1 MYSVFL
7 LCEFHHWYL
16 KYLLLTTLK
25 TKGLNIDIQQLIKLS
40 IVMTAIKNTRMP
52 KFNLKSSFW
61 LEGEPSWTIPPTKFS
76 KWKPNFI
83 MSKKSSWLLPQSLVY
98 YYRRIT
104 EFNKVKRFNPAFH
117 PNHVQEPPH
126 QSTGRDILVVFSVGS
141 RDVCQYSIVYRPGLG
156 TDCWRNDDRIIVFT
170 YFGRWRGSP
179 EIDWD
184 LKLPQNVEI
193 TTTSHQD
200 KLWLHSY
207 QHSVVSTATCWSTL
221 YTGCE
226 LEKFK

>member
-1 MYSVFL
+1 
-7 LCEFHHWYL
+7 
-16 KYLLLTTLK
+16 
-25 TKGLNIDIQQLIKLS
+25 
-40 IVMTAIKNTRMP
+40 MTAIKNTRMP

-61 LEGEPSWTIPPTKFS
+61 LEGEPSTTIRPTKFS

-83 MSKKSSWLLPQSLVY
+83 MSKKISWLLPLSLVY
-98 YYRRIT
+98 YY
-104 EFNKVKRFNPAFH
+104 PAV
-117 PNHVQEPPH
+117 PLLYNSYQRVEQGQTPSSGLSPPATWRS
-126 QSTGRDILVVFSVGS
+126 QSTGISWILVFGS
-141 RDVCQYSIVYRPGLG
+141 WSLVVCQYSIVHLG
-156 TDCWRNDDRIIVFT
+156 DCWPNDDRIIVFT

-207 QHSVVSTATCWSTL
+207 QHSVVSTTTCWCYGLWTV
-221 YTGCE
+221 E
-226 LEKFK
+226 I

>member
-207 QHSVVSTATCWSTL
+207 QHSVVSTTTCWC
-221 YTGCE
+221 YTDCE
-226 LEKFK
+226 P